1 MLNLKDVEI
10 VFLSLL
16 NRRPTSEETLRF
28 IEYDTT
34 HDIELEIMNS
44 VEFNKHNNIQIF
56 QQKFDNDKNIYTV
69 SNITNFYNKGCL
81 LTNTKWYFESSV
93 FHNKPNRL
101 NYLFKDNVEQKPIV
115 NFTNLQFRIE
125 SSDTNSIRRLN
136 QSLDMNNC
144 KFVDS
149 LMLNDDISITIEKM
163 ALQYNKEIF
172 IQRCTISSPYDCL
185 LSVEQLFDKNIKFS
199 SFIKIINDNNHYK
212 HFSKIDYK
220 HYQLISMY
228 ACETNK
234 IIYGGLQEENDTEMK
249 NCFSIEIAGGKQTYF
264 YVLTS
269 PEQNVNDLIQLYNI
283 YGLNGL
289 ISQHLNTWNMKW
301 KTVFTSARKNQ
312 AIPND
317 IANFDKFVSILKY
330 SLFDLYTNT
339 DSVDLLYGL
348 PVLMCLNTDVA
359 KQVLNKLINTNDNN
373 YMYENKYKL
382 YDIALLSIHIWN
394 FFRISKDKHWLQS
407 IGFPSMRNAADVL
420 LRFMDEDDDV
430 KSSVGLIKT
439 RASKNI
445 MTKYLIALAF
455 KYTIQA
461 IYELNYIN
469 LNLYKNA
476 FEKLSKLNY
485 FEENVLININTT
497 EIHIKLGYA
506 NGLYHYDFYD
516 KEDNYIGYQFGGSN
530 GKRMLLLPDTEY
542 KFVFDSSIVNHPISF
557 QFREYNEVNL
567 NYDIFVHTIKNI
579 IEEPFFVCNS
589 DKLLSYNLFME
600 DNLFSIY
607 REKFNHL
614 YGNNAFITNLTRN
627 VLVPEK
633 EYVVNTDLEYI
644 EPYLL
649 FTSYYNPLFT
659 ENKDELID
667 IIDDNIKYYQRFR
680 VDNEYNVLTESFLQ
694 AMVAQYKQTYLTKR
708 AKINIFYN
716 NFLKSDLFKNYENV
730 AWENKSSLFLY
741 LTCTCLFEFSPTGET
756 NNNRVLVKDYGLSF
770 VQRNVLPEPFQSMRL
785 TNVSVL
791 NNKTISIINT
801 LYVDSGFSS
810 LLHGVKYVPI
820 LNETD
825 HIMTI
830 HVDLS
835 NVYSELTMPSNL
847 MYAVVLQD
855 QSDETEYTSEILSAL
870 VVPYN
875 ENKTFSINLS
885 KPDTIINEKLLLEKL
900 YNNKIHIYLDSKNAN
915 NFYTKEITLLSDE
928 TSKLINPTVHMNF
941 QFGSKNTITMR
952 LIYNSL
958 NNTLYDVFENV
969 RIILNYSPVLV
980 VKDLITFKSTDES
993 SGFVSTLTN
1002 DTEMCK
1008 LTLDINFGTE
1018 IGGSQIDLGSL
1029 DFQLVMQ
1036 DIDLLMSDLPFY
1048 GKVINGYG
1056 TRKSLMKNIY
1066 FPDMNTIYPP
1076 VFHKVNLPNVFV
1088 YDLYSITSNNR
1099 LYNPIS
1105 TLYRIVHG
1113 TQIEQI
1119 LLDSLIT
1126 NDTESISMI
1135 YSHNENMIINVNDTS
1150 TEPSISKYYA
1160 KGINTNNMLMLE
1172 NSYSEITV
1180 HDTFTEC
1187 VHLNNLVSNIETK
1200 IKDIYM
1206 GDGFTF
1212 VRSMDDTFFGIGYNE
1227 FYNLGMGHNIDVF
1240 TLTQCL
1246 HIDTLTSTSNDLH
1259 ISHFCINDK
1268 AVLICI
1274 NNKTLYGLGF
1284 SKMHRYLTLEEN
1296 IINSITEYESDEN
1309 LLLQTPTLLHRIN
1322 QFIDRNNYIIE
1333 SIHVGI
1339 NSYKFLL
1346 KDQTTGVNKWF
1357 GIGENVYMSLGLH
1370 RNISSDVVV
1379 EHMKRLHNIETLLD
1393 KTYDITYVG
1402 YNILDKNKYIMLSN
1416 GGSGEPNSYTAIYD
1430 KTTKMIYYIGKLND
1444 DIPTSEWKLLEDLK
1458 LYTSLLTNTNYIT
1471 ALPTAINVGS
1481 TTSMTEKK

>member
-10 VFLSLL
+10 IFLSLL
-16 NRRPTSEETLRF
+16 NRRPTSTEMLEF
-28 IEYDTT
+28 IKYDTT
-34 HDIELEIMNS
+34 HDIELKLMNS
-44 VEFNKHNNIQIF
+44 DEFNKHNNVQF
-56 QQKFDNDKNIYTV
+56 FEQNFDNDTNVYTI
-69 SNITNFYNKGCL
+69 SNTNTYYDKGCL

-93 FHNKPNRL
+93 FHDKPNRL
-101 NYLFKDNVEQKPIV
+101 NYSFNDNIEHTPIV
-115 NFTNLQFRIE
+115 NFTNLQFKIE
-125 SSDTNSIRRLN
+125 SKDINSIRRLN

-144 KFVDS
+144 KFVDT
-149 LMLNDDISITIEKM
+149 LMLNDEILITIEKM
-163 ALQYNKEIF
+163 ALQYHKPIF
-172 IQRCTISSPYDCL
+172 VQKCTISSPYDCL
-185 LSVEQLFDKNIKFS
+185 LSVEQMFDKNVKFS
-199 SFIKIINDNNHYK
+199 SFIKIINDTNNYK

-234 IIYGGLQEENDTEMK
+234 IIYGGLQEETDTQMK
-249 NCFSIEIAGGKQTYF
+249 SCFSIEINGGIHTDF

-269 PEQNVNDLIQLYNI
+269 PEHNVNDLVQLYNI

-289 ISQHLNTWNMKW
+289 ISQHLHTWNTKW
-301 KTVFTSARKNQ
+301 KTVFTSLRKNQ
-312 AIPND
+312 AIPDD

-330 SLFDLYTNT
+330 SLFELYTNT
-339 DSVDLLYGL
+339 DHVDLLYGL
-348 PVLMCLNTDVA
+348 PVLMCFNTYVA
-359 KQVLNKLINTNDNN
+359 KQVLTKLINANNNN

-394 FFRISKDKHWLQS
+394 YFRISKDKNWLQS
-407 IGFPSMRNAADVL
+407 IGFPSMRNAADIL

-430 KSSVGLIKT
+430 KISVGLNKN
-439 RASKNI
+439 RASKNV

-485 FEENVLININTT
+485 FEENVLININTK

-516 KEDNYIGYQFGGSN
+516 AEDTYIGYQFGGSN

-542 KFVFDSSIVNHPISF
+542 KFVFDSSIGNHPISF
-557 QFREYNEVNL
+557 HYREYNEINL

-579 IEEPFFVCNS
+579 IEEPYFVCNS
-589 DKLLSYNLFME
+589 DKLFSYNLFVE

-633 EYVVNTDLEYI
+633 NYVVNTELEFI

-649 FTSYYNPLFT
+649 FTSYYNHLFT
-659 ENKDELID
+659 ESKDELVD
-667 IIDDNIKYYQRFR
+667 IINDNIKYYQRFR

-694 AMVAQYKQTYLTKR
+694 AMVAQYQHTYLTKR

-716 NFLKSDLFKNYENV
+716 NFLKSDLFKKYYNV

-741 LTCTCLFEFSPTGET
+741 LTCTCLFEISPVGET

-825 HIMTI
+825 HVMTI

-835 NVYSELTMPSNL
+835 NVYNELTMPDNL

-855 QSDETEYTSEILSAL
+855 QNDQTEYTADMLNAL
-870 VVPYN
+870 VIPYN
-875 ENKTFSINLS
+875 ENKTFSINL
-885 KPDTIINEKLLLEKL
+885 PQPHTIINEKLLLEKL
-900 YNNKIHIYLDSKNAN
+900 YNNKIHIYLDSKNTN
-915 NFYTKEITLLSDE
+915 NFYTKEISLLSDE
-928 TSKLINPTVHMNF
+928 TSKLKNPTVHMNF
-941 QFGSKNTITMR
+941 ELGSKNTITMR

-969 RIILNYSPVLV
+969 RIILNYSSVLV
-980 VKDLITFKSTDES
+980 DKDLIIFKSTDES
-993 SGFVSTLTN
+993 SGFVSIMTN
-1002 DTEMCK
+1002 DTESCK
-1008 LTLDINFGTE
+1008 LTVDINFGNE

-1029 DFQLVMQ
+1029 VFQLVIQ
-1036 DIDLLMSDLPFY
+1036 DIDLLTADLPFY

-1056 TRKSLMKNIY
+1056 TQKSLIKNIH

-1076 VFHKVNLPNVFV
+1076 AFHRVNLPNVFV
-1088 YDLYSITSNNR
+1088 YELYSITSNIR

-1105 TLYRIVHG
+1105 SLYRIVHG

-1135 YSHNENMIINVNDTS
+1135 YSHNESMITAVNDTS

-1160 KGINTNNMLMLE
+1160 KGINMYNMLMLDD
-1172 NSYSEITV
+1172 SYTEITV
-1180 HDTFTEC
+1180 HNTFVEC

-1200 IKDIYM
+1200 IKDIYT
-1206 GDGFTF
+1206 GNGFTI
-1212 VRSMDDTFFGIGYNE
+1212 VRTMDDTFFGIGYNE
-1227 FYNLGMGHNIDVF
+1227 FYNLGMGHNINVY

-1268 AVLICI
+1268 AVLICLNSKI
-1274 NNKTLYGLGF
+1274 VYGLGF
-1284 SKMHRYLTLEEN
+1284 NQMHRYLTLEEN

-1309 LLLQTPTLLHRIN
+1309 SLLQTPILLSRIN
-1322 QFIDRNNYIIE
+1322 QFIERNNYIIE
-1333 SIHVGI
+1333 SIHTGI

-1346 KDQTTGVNKWF
+1346 KDQTTGEKKWF
-1357 GIGENVYMSLGLH
+1357 GIGENAYTSLGLH

-1379 EHMKRLHNIETLLD
+1379 EHMKRLHNIEALLD

-1416 GGSGEPNSYTAIYD
+1416 GGYGEPNSYTAIYD
-1430 KTTKMIYYIGKLND
+1430 KTSKIIYYIGKLNNG
-1444 DIPTSEWKLLEDLK
+1444 IHTSEWKILDDLK
-1458 LYTSLLTNTNYIT
+1458 LYTTLLTNTNYIT
-1471 ALPTAINVGS
+1471 ALPTAIHIGS
-1481 TTSMTEKK
+1481 TTSMTEEN